1 MRKEIIASGK
11 DIQSAIDNAKEA
23 LGVSPI
29 DDIEYEVIDLGSK
42 GIFGIIGAKPTKV
55 KAYIEIPDAKP
66 ERNRRKDNSE
76 KNNSKNDG
84 KNQRNNKNH
93 RNHNRRND
101 TVSDELLEKI
111 KSEHNEKAP
120 SKSVAIPE
128 AELSFEKLDIA
139 EGIDMSYDFV
149 NKLISN
155 LGINATANLYAC
167 SDGTRR
173 ITIEGADASILIGH
187 HGDTLDALQYLSNLA
202 SAKKNSEGNK
212 DHSRVTIDIEG
223 YRAKREETLRA
234 LARKK
239 AMQAL
244 KNNRSIKLE
253 PMTPYERR
261 IIHSEIQSIEGVSTN
276 SIGADNNRQIVIY
289 LTDKAQKNASVNKEA
304 IEKDT
309 EVDE

>member
-11 DIQSAIDNAKEA
+11 DIQAAIANAKEA

-55 KAYIEIPDAKP
+55 KAFIEIPDANP
-66 ERNRRKDNSE
+66 EKARKKQRSE
-76 KNNSKNDG
+76 TKNTQKNGNASSKNKNG
-84 KNQRNNKNH
+84 KNRH
-93 RNHNRRND
+93 RRND
-101 TVSDELLEKI
+101 TVSDEILEKI
-111 KSEHNEKAP
+111 KSEHNENAP
-120 SKSVAIPE
+120 SKSAAVPE
-128 AELSFEKLDIA
+128 ADLSFEKIEA
-139 EGIDMSYDFV
+139 PEGIDLSYDFV
-149 NKLISN
+149 NKLIAN
-155 LGINATANLYAC
+155 LGINATALLYSC

-173 ITIEGADASILIGH
+173 ITIEGEDASILIGH

-202 SAKKNSEGNK
+202 SAKKNAEGEKN
-212 DHSRVTIDIEG
+212 HSRVTIDIEG

-239 AMQAL
+239 AAQAL
-244 KNNRSIKLE
+244 KNNRSVMLE

-261 IIHSEIQSIEGVSTN
+261 IIHSEIQAIEGVSTN
-276 SIGADNNRQIVIY
+276 SIGADNNRKIVIY
-289 LTDKAQKNASVNKEA
+289 LTDKSKANSASKTEEKKE
-304 IEKDT
+304 T

>member
-11 DIQSAIDNAKEA
+11 DIQTAIANAKEA

-55 KAYIEIPDAKP
+55 KAYIEIPDANP
-66 ERNRRKDNSE
+66 EKARKKQRSEAKNAQKNENGPRKNKNGRNR
-76 KNNSKNDG
+76 
-84 KNQRNNKNH
+84 H
-93 RNHNRRND
+93 RRND
-101 TVSDELLEKI
+101 TVSDEILEKI
-111 KSEHNEKAP
+111 KSEHNENAP
-120 SKSVAIPE
+120 SKSAAVPE
-128 AELSFEKLDIA
+128 ADLSFEKIDA
-139 EGIDMSYDFV
+139 PEGIDLSYDFV
-149 NKLISN
+149 NKLIAN
-155 LGINATANLYAC
+155 LGINATALLYSC

-173 ITIEGADASILIGH
+173 ITIEGEDASILIGH

-202 SAKKNSEGNK
+202 SAKKNAEGEKN
-212 DHSRVTIDIEG
+212 HSRVTIDIEG

-239 AMQAL
+239 AAQAL
-244 KNNRSIKLE
+244 KNNRSVMLE

-261 IIHSEIQSIEGVSTN
+261 IIHSEIQAIEGVSTN
-276 SIGADNNRQIVIY
+276 SIGADNNRKIVIY
-289 LTDKAQKNASVNKEA
+289 LTDKSKANSASKSEEEKE
-304 IEKDT
+304 T

>member
-1 MRKEIIASGK
+1 MRKEVIASGK
-11 DIQSAIDNAKEA
+11 DIQSAIDNAKLA

-55 KAYIEIPDAKP
+55 KAYIELPDAAP
-66 ERNRRKDNSE
+66 EKSRRKDGDRKP
-76 KNNSKNDG
+76 KNENKSHRN
-84 KNQRNNKNH
+84 KNQKN
-93 RNHNRRND
+93 RNRRND

-111 KSEHNEKAP
+111 KSEHNENAP
-120 SKSVAIPE
+120 SKAAIIPE
-128 AELSFEKLDIA
+128 AELTFEKVEVS
-139 EGIDMSYDFV
+139 EGIDLSYDFV
-149 NKLISN
+149 NKLIEN
-155 LGINATANLYAC
+155 LGINASATLYSS

-173 ITIEGADASILIGH
+173 ITIDGDDASILIGH

-202 SAKKNSEGNK
+202 SAKKNAEGEKKN
-212 DHSRVTIDIEG
+212 SRVTIDIEG

-239 AMQAL
+239 AAQAI
-244 KNNRSIKLE
+244 KNNRSVMLE

-261 IIHSEIQSIEGVSTN
+261 IIHSEIQNIEGVATN
-276 SIGADNNRQIVIY
+276 SIGSDNNRKIVIF
-289 LTDKAQKNASVNKEA
+289 LTDKQKK
-304 IEKDT
+304 KDT

>member
-11 DIQSAIDNAKEA
+11 DIQAAIANAKEA

-55 KAYIEIPDAKP
+55 KAYIEIPDANP
-66 ERNRRKDNSE
+66 EKSRKKERSEAKNAQRNDNAPRKN
-76 KNNSKNDG
+76 KNG
-84 KNQRNNKNH
+84 KNRH
-93 RNHNRRND
+93 RRND
-101 TVSDELLEKI
+101 TVSDEILEKI
-111 KSEHNEKAP
+111 KSEHNENAP
-120 SKSVAIPE
+120 SKSAAVPE
-128 AELSFEKLDIA
+128 ADLSFEKIEA
-139 EGIDMSYDFV
+139 PEGIDLSYDFV
-149 NKLISN
+149 NKLIAN
-155 LGINATANLYAC
+155 LGISATAQLYSC

-173 ITIEGADASILIGH
+173 ITIEGDDASILIGH

-202 SAKKNSEGNK
+202 SAKKNAEGEKN
-212 DHSRVTIDIEG
+212 HSRVTIDIEG

-239 AMQAL
+239 AAQAL
-244 KNNRSIKLE
+244 KNNRSVMLE

-261 IIHSEIQSIEGVSTN
+261 IIHSEIQAIEGVSTN
-276 SIGADNNRQIVIY
+276 SIGADNNRKIVIY
-289 LTDKAQKNASVNKEA
+289 LTDKAKANTAPKAEEEKE
-304 IEKDT
+304 T